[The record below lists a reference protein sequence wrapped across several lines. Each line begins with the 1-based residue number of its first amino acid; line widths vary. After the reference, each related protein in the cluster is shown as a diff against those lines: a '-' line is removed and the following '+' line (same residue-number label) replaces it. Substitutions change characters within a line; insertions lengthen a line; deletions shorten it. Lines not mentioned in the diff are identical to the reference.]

1 METSAG
7 EPGSG
12 PASMTTSEVGET
24 PLTGSAAQ
32 DDGGST
38 MGLSGLAVASSVA
51 GAGDQPG
58 GLGQVLSH
66 IKNKFR
72 VGQTAV
78 LHSWAFN
85 RGSHH
90 MGPLHFATTTRREL
104 VDILQDA
111 AQVCAVPRLIWGER
125 HWVINVLLVMSGS

>member
-7 EPGSG
+7 ESAG
-12 PASMTTSEVGET
+12 PASVTTSEVGET

-32 DDGGST
+32 DDSGST

-58 GLGQVLSH
+58 GFGGVLKH
-66 IKNKFR
+66 IKHKFR
-72 VGQTAV
+72 AGQTVV
-78 LHSWAFN
+78 LQSWAFN
-85 RGSHH
+85 RGQHRV
-90 MGPLHFATTTRREL
+90 GPHVFATTTRREL

-111 AQVCAVPRLIWGER
+111 AQVCVVPRLI
-125 HWVINVLLVMSGS
+125 